1 MAPPPPPPTERVLI
15 VDDDPVMRD
24 VLSRFLRRAGFEV
37 MEVGSVVA
45 ALDELMA
52 AARNNTQY
60 DHAVVDLVL
69 KDGDGEDVVRACE
82 SLSPRPNIIVLSG
95 NIDSRRALD
104 LSGRCLYLPKPV
116 GSKTLLEALRRRRDP
131 ITDFV
136 EQHGLTARERDAV
149 VVAASGLFNE
159 EAADALGVT
168 KEGLRKRW
176 RQICAKTGCTT
187 QQRVLAK
194 IIRDLSDEAPRGGS
208 SGLYR
213 RISTAPGPPDSA
225 RARAAGGADSVRP
238 AKG

>member
-1 MAPPPPPPTERVLI
+1 MPQPAPSERVLI

-24 VLSRFLRRAGFEV
+24 VLSRFLRRASFEV

-52 AARNNTQY
+52 AARNNRQY

-69 KDGDGEDVVRACE
+69 KDGDGEDVVKACE

-131 ITDFV
+131 ISDFV
-136 EQHGLTARERDAV
+136 VEHGLTARERDAV
-149 VVAASGLFNE
+149 VVAANGLFHE
-159 EAADALGVT
+159 EAAEALGVT

-194 IIRDLSDEAPRGGS
+194 IIRDLSDEKPQGT

-213 RISTAPGPPDSA
+213 RVSSPPGAPDSQ
-225 RARAAGGADSVRP
+225 RAKAANDERLG
-238 AKG
+238 KG